1 MYSFC
6 YLFTSFRL
14 DLNKNIQNDW
24 KLHFSPQLDTHVYPL
39 IRWQKCQN
47 NKGSKKIWGQRG
59 QRDKNPYT
67 PISGPSFLGV
77 KNWKIYCASKSVNL
91 ISSYTLS
98 YISYFRWSFDVFL
111 LSSSCSLYCSSSSQ
125 SIWLSWCTLVGWQS
139 NILRSPWVLVR
150 VCQWNLNKQ
159 WNHGKSE

>member
-39 IRWQKCQN
+39 IRSQKCQN
-47 NKGSKKIWGQRG
+47 NKGSKKYEVKGNKEIKTHIFLFLGHLFWGQ
-59 QRDKNPYT
+59 KH
-67 PISGPSFLGV
+67 
-77 KNWKIYCASKSVNL
+77 WKICCASKSMNSN
-91 ISSYTLS
+91 SSYTLS
-98 YISYFRWSFDVFL
+98 NISYFRWSFDVFF
-111 LSSSCSLYCSSSSQ
+111 LSPSSLLYCSSSSQ